1 MFTISRMTPSNI
13 ESSIFTQQ
21 RFEVGRVLRVTVK
34 KKKGKKMRKGGGYT
48 GGLVS

>member
-21 RFEVGRVLRVTVK
+21 RFEVGRVLRVVK